1 MKYKSIPD
9 MFFSQ
14 VQRYKDRALQ
24 MYKKD
29 GKWLTISWNQV
40 KDIVELVGLGLIG
53 LGLDPKDTVALLSEN
68 RPEWAH
74 ADLGITSAGG
84 INVPIY
90 ATNTPQQVEYIVNDA
105 ETKYIFVSNKLQLE
119 KVMKVK
125 ANLKKLQ
132 KIIIFEQLDANPAPD
147 LIITLEELKK
157 IGANQK
163 NRKIIEERYTQIQ
176 PDDVLTIIYTSG
188 TTGDP
193 KGAMLTHKNILSNC
207 EDVSSYVP
215 MNDTYVALS
224 FLPLSH
230 VLERMAGYY
239 AMIFHGATIAYAES
253 IDKLVENMAEV
264 KPHIMISVPRVYEK
278 MYARIIEGVE
288 SGPPLKKKIFYWA
301 VDVGKQTMPYRLS
314 GKALPVGLSFKYAI
328 AKKLVFSKIKNIL
341 GGRLIFFVSGG
352 APLSK
357 ELGEFFYAADV
368 AIVEGYGLTETS
380 PVLTVNP
387 YGRMKFG
394 TAGKPIP
401 NCEIKIA
408 PDGEILARG
417 PMIMKGYF
425 KKPEATAEAIEKDG
439 FFHTGDIGFLDNE
452 GYLHITDRK
461 KDLIVTAG
469 GKNIAPQPI
478 ENALKMNRYIEQVAM
493 IGDKKPYCVALIV
506 PKFEAIESYAK
517 QNNIAY
523 ANRKELVEHPKIIE
537 LIQNAV
543 DSLNAT
549 LAKYETIKKIKILPN
564 EFSQET
570 GELTPTL
577 KVKRRVIM
585 EKYKDII
592 EELYA
597 Q

>member
-1 MKYKSIPD
+1 MRYKNIMD
-9 MFFSQ
+9 MFFTQ
-14 VQRYKDRALQ
+14 VQKYKDKPLQ
-24 MYKKD
+24 MYKKE
-29 GKWLTISWNQV
+29 GKWLNISWNQV
-40 KDIVELVGLGLIG
+40 KDIVEQIGLGLIE
-53 LGLDPKDTVALLSEN
+53 LGLQPRDTVCLLSEN

-74 ADLGITSAGG
+74 ADLGIVSAGG

-90 ATNTPQQVEYIVNDA
+90 ATNTPQQVEYIVNDSEA
-105 ETKYIFVSNKLQLE
+105 KYMFVSNKLQLD

-125 ANLKKLQ
+125 ANLSKLK
-132 KIIIFEQLDANPAPD
+132 KIIVFEPLEPNPAPEF
-147 LIITLEELKK
+147 IMTLEQLKRLGNPDK
-157 IGANQK
+157 D
-163 NRKIIEERYTQIQ
+163 RKLLEARYQGIQ
-176 PDDVLTIIYTSG
+176 LDDILTIIYTSG

-193 KGAMLTHKNILSNC
+193 KGAMLTHGNILSNC
-207 EDVSSYVP
+207 EDVSAYVP
-215 MNDTYVALS
+215 MKDTFVALS

-264 KPHIMISVPRVYEK
+264 RPHIMISVPRVYEK

-288 SGPPLKKKIFYWA
+288 SGPASKKKIFYWA
-301 VDVGKQTMPYRLS
+301 VDVGKRTMPYRLA
-314 GKALPVGLSFKYAI
+314 GKALPIGLSIKYEI
-328 AKKLVFSKIKNIL
+328 AKKLVFSKIKHIL

-387 YGRMKFG
+387 YGKMKFG

-417 PMIMKGYF
+417 PMVMKGYF

-478 ENALKMNRYIEQVAM
+478 ENLLKMNRYIEQVAM

-506 PKFEAIESYAK
+506 PKFDAIESYAK
-517 QNNIAY
+517 QNNITY
-523 ANRKELVEHPKIIE
+523 HNRKELVEHPKIIE

-543 DSLNAT
+543 DGINAS

-564 EFSQET
+564 EFTQET

>member
-1 MKYKSIPD
+1 MKYKNIPE

-14 VQRYKDRALQ
+14 AKKYGDKAVQK
-24 MYKKD
+24 YKKD
-29 GKWLTISWNQV
+29 GKWINISWNQA
-40 KDIVELVGLGLIG
+40 KSIVEQVGLGLIE
-53 LGLDPKDTVALLSEN
+53 LGLQEKDNVCLLSEN

-74 ADLGITSAGG
+74 ADLGIISAGG
-84 INVPIY
+84 VNVPIY
-90 ATNTPQQVEYIVNDA
+90 ATNTPQQVEYIINDA
-105 ETKYIFVSNKLQLE
+105 EAKYIFVSNKLQLD
-119 KVMKVK
+119 KVMAIRTDVPK
-125 ANLKKLQ
+125 LKKV
-132 KIIIFEQLDANPAPD
+132 IVFDALDKNPAPD
-147 LIITLEELKK
+147 FLMTLDELKK
-157 IGANQK
+157 LGRPEK
-163 NRKIIEERYTQIQ
+163 DKKILDSRYQAIQ
-176 PDDVLTIIYTSG
+176 LDDIITIIYTSG

-207 EDVSSYVP
+207 EDGSAYVP
-215 MNDTYVALS
+215 VNDTFIALS

-230 VLERMAGYY
+230 VFERTSGYY
-239 AMIFHGATIAYAES
+239 GMLFFGVTIAYAES
-253 IDKLVENMAEV
+253 IDKIVDNMAEV
-264 KPHIMISVPRVYEK
+264 KPFIMISVPRVYEK
-278 MYARIIEGVE
+278 MYAKIIEGVE
-288 SGPPLKKKIFYWA
+288 AGSPSKRKIFYWA
-301 VDVGKQTMPYRLS
+301 VATGKQTIPYRL
-314 GKALPVGLSFKYAI
+314 GGNALPVGLSIKYAI

-341 GGRLIFFVSGG
+341 GGRLLYFVSGG

-368 AIVEGYGLTETS
+368 TIIEGYGLTETS
-380 PVLTVNP
+380 PVLTTNP
-387 YGRMKFG
+387 YGKMKFG

-425 KKPEATAEAIEKDG
+425 KRPEATAEAIEKDG
-439 FFHTGDIGFLDNE
+439 YFHTGDIGFLDNQ

-478 ENALKMNRYIEQVAM
+478 ENSLKMNRYIEQVAM
-493 IGDKKPYCVALIV
+493 IGDKKPYCVALVV
-506 PKFEAIESYAK
+506 PKFDAIESYAK

-523 ANRKELVEHPKIIE
+523 TDKRELAEHPRIIE
-537 LIQNAV
+537 LIQNAIDGV
-543 DSLNAT
+543 NAS

-564 EFSQET
+564 EFTQET

-577 KVKRRVIM
+577 KVKRKVIM

>member
-264 KPHIMISVPRVYEK
+264 KPHIMISVPRIYEK

>member
-74 ADLGITSAGG
+74 ADLGITSAVG

-264 KPHIMISVPRVYEK
+264 KPHIMISVPRIYEK

>member
-1 MKYKSIPD
+1 
-9 MFFSQ
+9 
-14 VQRYKDRALQ
+14 
-24 MYKKD
+24 
-29 GKWLTISWNQV
+29 
-40 KDIVELVGLGLIG
+40 
-53 LGLDPKDTVALLSEN
+53 
-68 RPEWAH
+68 
-74 ADLGITSAGG
+74 
-84 INVPIY
+84 
-90 ATNTPQQVEYIVNDA
+90 
-105 ETKYIFVSNKLQLE
+105 
-119 KVMKVK
+119 
-125 ANLKKLQ
+125 
-132 KIIIFEQLDANPAPD
+132 
-147 LIITLEELKK
+147 
-157 IGANQK
+157 
-163 NRKIIEERYTQIQ
+163 
-176 PDDVLTIIYTSG
+176 
-188 TTGDP
+188 
-193 KGAMLTHKNILSNC
+193 MLTHGNILSNC
-207 EDVSSYVP
+207 EDVSAYVP
-215 MNDTYVALS
+215 MKDTFVALS

-264 KPHIMISVPRVYEK
+264 RPHIMISVPRVYEK

-288 SGPPLKKKIFYWA
+288 SGPASKKKIFYWA
-301 VDVGKQTMPYRLS
+301 VDVGKRTMPYRLA
-314 GKALPVGLSFKYAI
+314 GKALPIGLSIKYEI
-328 AKKLVFSKIKNIL
+328 AKKLVFSKIKHIL

-387 YGRMKFG
+387 YGKMKFG

-417 PMIMKGYF
+417 PMVMKGYF

-478 ENALKMNRYIEQVAM
+478 ENLLKMNRYIEQVAM

-506 PKFEAIESYAK
+506 PKFDAIESYAK
-517 QNNIAY
+517 QNNITY
-523 ANRKELVEHPKIIE
+523 HNRKELVEHPKIIE

-543 DSLNAT
+543 DGINAS

-564 EFSQET
+564 EFTQET